1 MNFSDVLFILP
12 GPPAISVIFWIIIL
26 AVSLYLARS
35 PAHRA
40 ITSLSEVLHYAFR
53 IAAQSTRLAEEKLAQ
68 RNREVLLAAGRE
80 ASERIIE
87 REFDRVDATLRR
99 DLAEYPAL
107 HRQLSEQVQSIE
119 EDYKQSTAV
128 PPAPPGWVKAVE
140 SVAKIP
146 SAGDPM
152 VANILGD
159 IHKSLVKAQ
168 NTAIGEYRKS
178 SHERHNLLKHMMP
191 HWRKLLQVLGQVDK
205 SVNSLIER
213 STTIDRHMDE
223 YEQINRGTDHAV
235 RMLSS
240 SSITQFFIA
249 AFVLAIAFGGAVIN
263 FHLIARPM
271 SEMVGGTSQIMG
283 FMTANIAAL
292 VIILVEIAMGLFLM
306 ESLRITRLFPV
317 IGALDDKIRVRMV
330 YITFAMLFCLA
341 GIEAGLAYMRE
352 VLSQSD
358 AALVAYLME
367 SNQAQAAASQ
377 SRWITTAAQMGM
389 GFILPFALTFVAI
402 AMESFVHSL
411 RTVLG
416 ITGVGLLRAVV
427 FMLRLLGNVSRYA
440 GTMLVHLYDLLIF
453 APLWVERQVK
463 GRNEAKDSREIKDE
477 TEVEIRNEPEDSAE
491 FQIRQELRDGNEIK
505 SRSEFDLDESDE
517 SDHDFGT
524 AVMGGR
530 S

>member
-1 MNFSDVLFILP
+1 MKFSDVLLILP
-12 GPPAISVIFWIIIL
+12 GHPSISVIFWIVML
-26 AVSLYLARS
+26 AVALYLART

-40 ITSLSEVLHYAFR
+40 ITSMSEVLHYAFR
-53 IAAQSTRLAEEKLAQ
+53 IAAQSTRVAEDKLIE

-87 REFDRVDATLRR
+87 REFERVDATLRR
-99 DLAEYPAL
+99 DLAEYPTL
-107 HRQLSEQVQSIE
+107 HRQLTEQILSID
-119 EDYKQSTAV
+119 EDYKRSTEV
-128 PPAPPGWVKAVE
+128 PPAPPGWLKAVE
-140 SVAKIP
+140 TVAKIP

-159 IHKSLVKAQ
+159 IHQSLVKAQ
-168 NTAIGEYRKS
+168 NTAIDQYRKS
-178 SHERHNLLKHMMP
+178 SHDRHNLLKGMMP
-191 HWRKLLQVLGQVDK
+191 HWRKLLQVLGRVDK

-213 STTIDRHMDE
+213 ARTIDRHMDE
-223 YEQINRGTDHAV
+223 YEHINRGTDHAA

-249 AFVLAIAFGGAVIN
+249 AFVLAIAIGGAVIN

-283 FMTANIAAL
+283 YKTANIAAL

-306 ESLRITRLFPV
+306 ESLRITRLFP
-317 IGALDDKIRVRMV
+317 IIAALDDKIRIRMV
-330 YITFAMLFCLA
+330 YITFAMLFSLA
-341 GIEAGLAYMRE
+341 SIEAGLAYMRE
-352 VLSQSD
+352 ILSQSD
-358 AALVAYLME
+358 AALVAYLMQN
-367 SNQAQAAASQ
+367 NQTNTAASQ

-402 AMESFVHSL
+402 ALESFVQSS

-416 ITGVGLLRAVV
+416 ITGVGMLRAVE
-427 FMLRLLGNVSRYA
+427 FMLNLLGNVSRYT
-440 GTMLVHLYDLLIF
+440 GTALVHIYDLLIF

-463 GRNEAKDSREIKDE
+463 GKVETRRRDAEKDTGHMD
-477 TEVEIRNEPEDSAE
+477 TV
-491 FQIRQELRDGNEIK
+491 
-505 SRSEFDLDESDE
+505 
-517 SDHDFGT
+517 
-524 AVMGGR
+524 VMGGQ

>member
-1 MNFSDVLFILP
+1 MNLLDVVFIVP
-12 GPPAISVIFWIIIL
+12 GHPAISVMSWIVIL

-53 IAAQSTRLAEEKLAQ
+53 IAAQSTSMAEGKLIQ

-99 DLAEYPAL
+99 DLADYPAM
-107 HRQLSEQVQSIE
+107 HRQLTEHILSID
-119 EDYKQSTAV
+119 EDYKRSTEVPPA
-128 PPAPPGWVKAVE
+128 PPAPPGWIKAIE

-146 SAGDPM
+146 SSGDPM
-152 VANILGD
+152 VANILSD
-159 IHKSLVKAQ
+159 INKSMVKAQ
-168 NTAIGEYRKS
+168 NTAIEEYRKS
-178 SHERHNLLKHMMP
+178 SHERHIVLKHMMP

-205 SVNSLIER
+205 NVNNLIDR
-213 STTIDRHMDE
+213 SKTIDRHMQE
-223 YEQINRGTDHAV
+223 YEQINKGTDRAV

-283 FMTANIAAL
+283 FKTANIAAL

-317 IGALDDKIRVRMV
+317 IGALDDKIRIRMV
-330 YITFAMLFCLA
+330 YITFAMLFSLA
-341 GIEAGLAYMRE
+341 SIEAGLAYMRE
-352 VLSQSD
+352 ILSQSD

-367 SNQAQAAASQ
+367 NKHSQAAASQ

-402 AMESFVHSL
+402 AMESFVQSL

-416 ITGVGLLRAVV
+416 IIGVGLLRAME
-427 FMLRLLGNVSRYA
+427 FMLRLLGNISRYF
-440 GTMLVHLYDLLIF
+440 GIMLVHLYDLMIF
-453 APLWVERQVK
+453 APLWIERRVK
-463 GRNEAKDSREIKDE
+463 GADEPGREK
-477 TEVEIRNEPEDSAE
+477 
-491 FQIRQELRDGNEIK
+491 
-505 SRSEFDLDESDE
+505 
-517 SDHDFGT
+517 T
-524 AVMGGR
+524 AQGDNGLGAAVIGGQ

>member
-1 MNFSDVLFILP
+1 MSISDVLFIVP
-12 GPPAISVIFWIIIL
+12 GHPAVSVIAWMAAL
-26 AVSLYLARS
+26 AVSLYLARG

-107 HRQLSEQVQSIE
+107 HRQLTEQIQSID
-119 EDYKQSTAV
+119 EDYQHSTQI
-128 PPAPPGWVKAVE
+128 PPDPPSPPGWVKAVE

-146 SAGDPM
+146 SQGDPM

-159 IHKSLVKAQ
+159 IHKSLLKAQ
-168 NTAIGEYRKS
+168 NNAIEQYRKT
-178 SHERHNLLKHMMP
+178 SHERHVLLKGMMP
-191 HWRKLLQVLGQVDK
+191 HWRRLLQVMGQVDK
-205 SVNSLIER
+205 GVNRLIER
-213 STTIDRHMDE
+213 SKTIDRHMDE
-223 YEQINRGTDHAV
+223 YEQITRGTDRAV

-249 AFVLAIAFGGAVIN
+249 AFVLAIAIGGAVIN

-283 FMTANIAAL
+283 FKTANIAAL

-317 IGALDDKIRVRMV
+317 IGALDDKTRVRMV
-330 YITFAMLFCLA
+330 YITFAILFALA

-352 VLSQSD
+352 LLSQGD
-358 AALVAYLME
+358 AALVAYLMK
-367 SNQAQAAASQ
+367 SDQAQSAAGQ
-377 SRWITTAAQMGM
+377 GRWITTAAQMGM

-402 AMESFVHSL
+402 ALESFVQSL

-416 ITGVGLLRAVV
+416 ITGVGLLRAMA
-427 FMLRLLGNVSRYA
+427 FLLRLLGNVSRYA
-440 GTMLVHLYDLLIF
+440 GVMLVHMYDVLIF
-453 APLWVERQVK
+453 APLWVEQQVR
-463 GRNEAKDSREIKDE
+463 GGDNSEPVPQNPEHGKDE
-477 TEVEIRNEPEDSAE
+477 DEQP
-491 FQIRQELRDGNEIK
+491 LR
-505 SRSEFDLDESDE
+505 
-517 SDHDFGT
+517 T
-524 AVMGGR
+524 AVIGGP

>member
-1 MNFSDVLFILP
+1 MNFSDVLLILP
-12 GPPAISVIFWIIIL
+12 GHPAFSVIFWITIL
-26 AVSLYLARS
+26 AVALYLARS

-40 ITSLSEVLHYAFR
+40 IMSLSEVLHYAFG
-53 IAAQSTRLAEEKLAQ
+53 IAAQSTRLAEERLTQ

-99 DLAEYPAL
+99 DLAEYPTL
-107 HRQLSEQVQSIE
+107 HRQLTEQILSID
-119 EDYKQSTAV
+119 EDYKRSTEV
-128 PPAPPGWVKAVE
+128 PPAPPGWLKAVE
-140 SVAKIP
+140 TVAKIP

-159 IHKSLVKAQ
+159 IHHSLVKAQ
-168 NTAIGEYRKS
+168 NTAIDQYRKS
-178 SHERHNLLKHMMP
+178 SHERHMLLKHMMP

-213 STTIDRHMDE
+213 ARTIDRHMDE

-249 AFVLAIAFGGAVIN
+249 AFVLAIAIGGAVIN

-283 FMTANIAAL
+283 YKTANIAAL

-317 IGALDDKIRVRMV
+317 IAALDDKIRIRMV
-330 YITFAMLFCLA
+330 YITFGMLFCLA

-352 VLSQSD
+352 ILSQSD
-358 AALVAYLME
+358 AALVAYLMQN
-367 SNQAQAAASQ
+367 NQANTAVSQ

-402 AMESFVHSL
+402 ALESFVHSL

-416 ITGVGLLRAVV
+416 IAGVGLLRAVESILQL
-427 FMLRLLGNVSRYA
+427 FGNISRYT

-453 APLWVERQVK
+453 APLWVERLVK
-463 GRNEAKDSREIKDE
+463 GKTDTRRPHTDKA
-477 TEVEIRNEPEDSAE
+477 A
-491 FQIRQELRDGNEIK
+491 G
-505 SRSEFDLDESDE
+505 DLDA
-517 SDHDFGT
+517 
-524 AVMGGR
+524 AVMGGQ

>member
-1 MNFSDVLFILP
+1 MTFSDVLLILP
-12 GPPAISVIFWIIIL
+12 GHPAISVIFWVIIL

-35 PAHRA
+35 PAHGA
-40 ITSLSEVLHYAFR
+40 ILSLSKVLHHGFR
-53 IAAQSTRLAEEKLAQ
+53 IAAHSTRLAEQKLTQ

-80 ASERIIE
+80 ASERIVE
-87 REFDRVDATLRR
+87 REFDRVDATVRR
-99 DLAEYPAL
+99 DLAGYPAL
-107 HRQLSEQVQSIE
+107 QRQLSEQILSID
-119 EDYKQSTAV
+119 EDYKQSTEV
-128 PPAPPGWVKAVE
+128 PPAPPGWLKAVE

-146 SAGDPM
+146 SSGDPM

-159 IHKSLVKAQ
+159 IHQSLVKAQ
-168 NTAIGEYRKS
+168 NSAIDEYRKS
-178 SHERHNLLKHMMP
+178 SHERHMLLKRMMP

-213 STTIDRHMDE
+213 SKTIDRHMDE
-223 YEQINRGTDHAV
+223 YEQITKGSDRAV

-240 SSITQFFIA
+240 SSITQFFIS
-249 AFVLAIAFGGAVIN
+249 AFVLAIAIGGAVIN

-271 SEMVGGTSQIMG
+271 SEMVGGTSMIMG
-283 FMTANIAAL
+283 FKTANIAAL

-352 VLSQSD
+352 ILSQSD

-367 SNQAQAAASQ
+367 NKQANAAAPQ
-377 SRWITTAAQMGM
+377 SRWITTAAQMAM

-402 AMESFVHSL
+402 PLESFVHSL

-416 ITGVGLLRAVV
+416 LIGVGLLRAVEFV
-427 FMLRLLGNVSRYA
+427 LRLLGNVSRYA
-440 GTMLVHLYDLLIF
+440 GIMFVQIYDLLIF
-453 APLWVERQVK
+453 APLWIERQVK
-463 GRNEAKDSREIKDE
+463 GRAES
-477 TEVEIRNEPEDSAE
+477 EPEKGTSE
-491 FQIRQELRDGNEIK
+491 KKKPERGGQEV
-505 SRSEFDLDESDE
+505 
-517 SDHDFGT
+517 GT
-524 AVMGGR
+524 AAVGGQ

>member
-1 MNFSDVLFILP
+1 MNFSNVLLILP
-12 GPPAISVIFWIIIL
+12 GHPSISVILWIVIL
-26 AVSLYLARS
+26 AVALYLART

-40 ITSLSEVLHYAFR
+40 ILSMSEVLLYAFR
-53 IAAQSTRLAEEKLAQ
+53 IAAQSTHVAEEKLAQ

-87 REFDRVDATLRR
+87 REFARVDATLRR

-107 HRQLSEQVQSIE
+107 HRKLTEQILSID
-119 EDYKQSTAV
+119 EDYQRSTEV
-128 PPAPPGWVKAVE
+128 PPAPPGWLKAVE
-140 SVAKIP
+140 TVAKIP

-159 IHKSLVKAQ
+159 IQRSLVKAQ
-168 NTAIGEYRKS
+168 NTAIEQYRKS
-178 SHERHNLLKHMMP
+178 SHERHHLLKRMMP

-205 SVNSLIER
+205 SVNGLIER
-213 STTIDRHMDE
+213 ARTIDRHMDE
-223 YEQINRGTDHAV
+223 YGKINRGTDHAV

-249 AFVLAIAFGGAVIN
+249 AFVLGIAIGGAVIN

-283 FMTANIAAL
+283 FKTANIAAP

-306 ESLRITRLFPV
+306 ESLRITRLFP
-317 IGALDDKIRVRMV
+317 IIAALDDKIRIRMV
-330 YITFAMLFCLA
+330 YITFAMLFSLA

-352 VLSQSD
+352 ILSQSD
-358 AALVAYLME
+358 AALVAYLMQN
-367 SNQAQAAASQ
+367 NQANDAASQ
-377 SRWITTAAQMGM
+377 SRWITTAAQMAM

-402 AMESFVHSL
+402 ALESFVQSL

-416 ITGVGLLRAVV
+416 IVGVGLLRAVE
-427 FMLRLLGNVSRYA
+427 FMLHLLGNVSRHT
-440 GTMLVHLYDLLIF
+440 GTMLVHIYDLMIF
-453 APLWVERQVK
+453 APLWVERQIK
-463 GRNEAKDSREIKDE
+463 GRTDVHRDDGKTDAGHVDS
-477 TEVEIRNEPEDSAE
+477 
-491 FQIRQELRDGNEIK
+491 
-505 SRSEFDLDESDE
+505 
-517 SDHDFGT
+517 
-524 AVMGGR
+524 AVMGGQ